1 MSRSYTTIED
11 EEIKKAKA
19 LADADVEASNNIYN
33 TSAQVIRDTYGATQ
47 KQKEQEFNALFDQ
60 NNVQKY
66 INERRIAENMANAG
80 LSRSG
85 LNLTQMTANQLSF
98 ANQQHKIS
106 LQKQQTIYD
115 IARVMNAELTQ
126 NEAQRAAAEQNIR
139 SGYTQSAKENA
150 AKIYNSELEYDASVT
165 KADNDD
171 IASTQKQMQSDLD
184 TLMNALAGNTNEAYK
199 AKLIQN
205 FKTKYSLSDDDVNK
219 MVGDWRSYKTT
230 GDNDT
235 DVGSDISDDEM
246 YDLVTDA
253 MELFHPYLD
262 THGLNPTNETERKN
276 LDAALSNSIF
286 KIAESNGWIYYDY
299 DEKGNRV
306 PMLNEQG
313 LEFQRQVLDRT
324 EGTRKF
330 WTNPH
335 VDGSAK
341 YVEFEEKGKKTKKYR
356 YNIPYSSII
365 TDSYGNKWTLNQV
378 YEASYKALKKEGKLK
393 GDALKKQAEYQTYLV
408 YNSINKT
415 EV

>member
-47 KQKEQEFNALFDQ
+47 KQKEQEYNALFDQ

-80 LSRSG
+80 LTNSG
-85 LNLTQMTANQLSF
+85 LNRTQMTANQLSF

-139 SGYTQSAKENA
+139 SGYTQRAKENA
-150 AKIYNSELEYDASVT
+150 AKIYNSELEYDASVV
-165 KADNDD
+165 KAQQDA
-171 IASTQKQMQSDLD
+171 IASAQKQMQSDRD
-184 TLMNALAGNTNEAYK
+184 TLMKALAGNTNEAYK
-199 AKLIQN
+199 AQLVQN
-205 FKTKYSLSDDDVNK
+205 FKTKYGLSDDDVFK

-230 GDNDT
+230 GNNDA

-246 YDLVTDA
+246 YDLVTNA
-253 MELFHPYLD
+253 MELFHPYLE
-262 THGLNPTNETERKN
+262 THGLNPTNETEQKN

-286 KIAESNGWIYYDY
+286 KIAESNGWIYYVY
-299 DEKGNRV
+299 DEKGRV

-341 YVEFEEKGKKTKKYR
+341 YVEFKEAGKKTKKYK
-356 YNIPYSSII
+356 YNIPYSSVI
-365 TDSYGNKWTLNQV
+365 TDSYGNKWTLSQV

-408 YNSINKT
+408 YNKYK
-415 EV
+415 